1 MGATDV
7 QIRIAAKD
15 DASAAFQQLA
25 RNAENTQQSIE
36 SFGNS
41 LTSMHSVLSMTAAYT
56 AAIAGLNGVGDALHS
71 VMGEALEYYKTME
84 TGSVSLAGSLMSM
97 AKIGD
102 QQIGWNDALKISKQL
117 MSDLSDQALV
127 TGSSTKEISEVF
139 RAMLPNALNA
149 KMTLEQTMQLAG
161 ALTTTGKAMG
171 LDGSTLARDVKDLIS
186 GNNVQRTALGI
197 QLGLTNADIANAKQS
212 ADGLFNFLKERLR
225 GEIEANGHYLDTFEG
240 RLNHLKESVS
250 RIGGMA
256 AMPLL
261 KEATGEMGKLA
272 DKFVQ
277 VDVASGTV
285 TGINK
290 EFVEGIRD
298 AAIVAEH
305 LGAGVLEVGS
315 DLSHVVAPA
324 LQVVVPL
331 IELAAQHSST
341 LMEVLMGFWAGRK
354 ITDYVQD
361 YRNAVTGAA
370 EAHTFLGKA
379 AEQARLRIEAEAAA
393 QRQIQMTTANQSM
406 SAITTNS
413 AATGRAAMN
422 TEAIAKQISL
432 ETALGSQL
440 ARNAELE
447 ANRIAVANTAKTA
460 FTGAL
465 AAVRAGETELAVRI
479 LETSATLE
487 AQGTAAEM
495 MAARATQAIT
505 LVKAGQTELAE
516 QILTTTLSNELQG
529 VAGLQAGKEAAAG
542 AVTAKA
548 AQIGLATQAGV
559 TTTAIAATGASAT
572 TAGVK
577 AVTAGAAAGSAI
589 KNLISLAFNLAGG
602 WIGVAVAIGTAL
614 YKLWEFVDAQAE
626 YEKNHTFYYNGENWI
641 VSKDGKIHR
650 ENTNTPI
657 VPDYTGVGADGPTND
672 SVSDEDRAAIMD
684 MVAQR
689 DEELKEEE
697 RRKEIEAQ
705 KENMKEGLKLYQ
717 EMFNDPETRALM
729 GQVQGMYTGEGAANS
744 KEAAKAQK
752 EAAKAQREATKAARE
767 QAQANKTYADTI
779 AENAKKIAQA
789 NKNVQNIIE
798 QLNNKI
804 LEETGTQLQIDMA
817 KISSD
822 WKKTEEDI
830 QKGIVTLKT
839 YNPKITG
846 ADSGNT
852 GYSTEQNWKEE
863 LLSGDDAVTTATAQ
877 KMHLLA
883 QKYLE
888 LTGQEMTVT
897 SMHRYG
903 DGSSHHDD
911 GEAFDISDDV
921 LAQDAEL
928 RHQLAAYG
936 TSIGLTPLDE
946 YETQYGPNGE
956 YYGSDN
962 IHFTENHTPL
972 PELTAGTTTIQ
983 PTVSQDSAAIP
994 QTDMVQIIEKA
1005 AAALGFSDIPLAL
1018 SVAAIESGGG
1028 DIKNIGAQKYN
1039 ASSGATG
1046 IFQVLDGQD
1055 ILGSDG
1061 QRHNIADMFP
1071 NYKTDDY
1078 ENALAGIMMLMDKI
1092 NNGANGNVWEGV
1104 SLYGGGGEYADLVRG
1119 VYDSMG
1125 GGSENLAPTARYTLY
1140 KSPLMDEAR
1149 RKNDEYRKLATDKAN
1164 REYQQRVRKGNEEI
1178 GQIYDEYSTENGT
1191 DNRLK
1196 ALQDKAAADVA
1207 AINDKMRDYIKEFG
1221 KNETDTVQAAKYAA
1235 AQIFKIK
1242 SEEAEKE
1249 RELHKTQHK
1258 EYLNHLDAQGML
1270 QEDAASNI
1278 NVRRQAELELFVEYQ
1293 KKMLDEAK
1301 LTAQQ
1306 RLTLE
1311 KELAENMKKL
1321 HELGSQTDWSAGLMQ
1336 LGRSMKEYQQDIGSA
1351 LTSGFN
1357 SLTGTIEGTFDNMLT
1372 SNESFATR
1380 MKNLYVSIANTIL
1393 NTMMKVI
1400 MQGLIMNSIL
1410 QAFGLAGGAKFS
1422 TVDFGYSDTA
1432 VGSYLNNETFAGG
1445 ASSWT
1450 YSTPKAF
1457 ASGGYITP
1465 GYYMAGEEGRELIQ
1479 MSGNGYVHNARE
1491 TSNILASAAKS
1502 QGNGAGIDSVEVR
1515 IINEGGQQVKT
1526 TKTDTQIDG
1535 KKLIVSTVLEAVAT
1549 DYMGARTMLKGAVK

>member
-56 AAIAGLNGVGDALHS
+56 TAIAGLNGVSDALHS
-71 VMGEALEYYKTME
+71 AIGEALEYYKTME

-139 RAMLPNALNA
+139 RSMLPNALNA

-256 AMPLL
+256 ATPLL

-285 TGINK
+285 TGINQ

-305 LGAGVLEVGS
+305 LGTGLLEVGTDVS
-315 DLSHVVAPA
+315 RVVAPA
-324 LQVVVPL
+324 LQAVVPL
-331 IELAAQHSST
+331 IELAAQHSSA

-370 EAHTFLGKA
+370 EAHTFLGNA

-393 QRQIQMTTANQSM
+393 QRQIAAQSM

-422 TEAIAKQISL
+422 TEAVAKQISL
-432 ETALGSQL
+432 EAALGSQL

-447 ANRIAVANTAKTA
+447 ANRITVANTAKTA
-460 FTGAL
+460 VTGAL
-465 AAVRAGETELAVRI
+465 AAMRAGETELAVRI
-479 LETSATLE
+479 LETSATLD

-495 MAARATQAIT
+495 MAARATQAIA
-505 LVKAGQTELAE
+505 LVKAGQAELAE
-516 QILTTTLSNELQG
+516 QIVTTTLQNELQG
-529 VAGLQAGKEAAAG
+529 VTGLQAGEKAAAG

-559 TTTAIAATGASAT
+559 TTTAIAATGTAAT
-572 TAGVK
+572 AAGVK
-577 AVTAGAAAGSAI
+577 AVTAGAAAGNAI
-589 KNLISLAFNLAGG
+589 KNLITLAFNLAGG
-602 WIGVAVAIGTAL
+602 WIGVAVAIGAAL

-626 YEKNHTFYYNGENWI
+626 YEKNHTFYYNGENWV
-641 VSKDGKIHR
+641 VSKDGKIRR

-672 SVSDEDRAAIMD
+672 SVSDEDRDAILD
-684 MVAQR
+684 MVVQR

-697 RRKEIEAQ
+697 RRKAAEAQ

-729 GQVQGMYTGEGAANS
+729 GQVQGMYTGEGAADS

-779 AENAKKIAQA
+779 AENANKIAKA

-839 YNPKITG
+839 YSPKITG
-846 ADSGNT
+846 ADSGSA

-903 DGSSHHDD
+903 DGSSHHDA

-1092 NNGANGNVWEGV
+1092 NNGANGNIWEGV

-1125 GGSENLAPTARYTLY
+1125 GGGENLAPTARYTLY

-1196 ALQDKAAADVA
+1196 ALQDKAAADIA

-1249 RELHKTQHK
+1249 RELYKTQHE
-1258 EYLNHLDAQGML
+1258 EYLNHLDAQGTL
-1270 QEDAASNI
+1270 QEDATSNI
-1278 NVRRQAELELFVEYQ
+1278 NVRRQAEMELFIAYQ
-1293 KKMLDEAK
+1293 KKMLNEAK

-1321 HELGSQTDWSAGLMQ
+1321 HELESQTDWTAGLMQ

-1357 SLTGTIEGTFDNMLT
+1357 SLTGTIEGIFDNMLT

-1410 QAFGLAGGAKFS
+1410 QAFGLAGGTKFS

-1445 ASSWT
+1445 ASKWT

-1491 TSNILASAAKS
+1491 TSNILASAAKN
-1502 QGNGAGIDSVEVR
+1502 QGSGTSIDSVEVR